1 MSKKRIS
8 SLIIG
13 LILGLVLIGLWLSFT
28 ELDQIILKI
37 REVDKSLVLL
47 AAVIYVMAY
56 FIRSLR
62 WNLILRKDVPIGAGR
77 TWLYSMG
84 GNFINYMIPI
94 RLGELVKAWFI
105 RRNHGLPVSASLPS
119 IFIDKSFDTLGIFFV
134 LLMLPFLA
142 VQLSTGMTILLVLL
156 AMVFVLSL
164 ALLLMAALNQK
175 GVHSFFEKV
184 LAILPRVFRAKAQS
198 FMKIFVEGLNIFEHH
213 WTVLAVSIM
222 LTALGVFLD
231 GFYFYSLFRAF
242 GMSYPFA
249 MVLFGYTLINLSYAL
264 PQPPAQL
271 GSNEWMMIIIFSI
284 GFGLTKDS
292 ASAVMVFAHI
302 LTALIMSIL
311 GIISF
316 SVSGYDVIKSVYKDD
331 KTYE

>member
-1 MSKKRIS
+1 
-8 SLIIG
+8 
-13 LILGLVLIGLWLSFT
+13 
-28 ELDQIILKI
+28 
-37 REVDKSLVLL
+37 
-47 AAVIYVMAY
+47 
-56 FIRSLR
+56 
-62 WNLILRKDVPIGAGR
+62 
-77 TWLYSMG
+77 
-84 GNFINYMIPI
+84 
-94 RLGELVKAWFI
+94 
-105 RRNHGLPVSASLPS
+105 
-119 IFIDKSFDTLGIFFV
+119 
-134 LLMLPFLA
+134 
-142 VQLSTGMTILLVLL
+142 MTILLVLL
-156 AMVFVLSL
+156 ALVFVLSL

-184 LAILPRVFRAKAQS
+184 LAILPRVFRAKAQG
-198 FMKIFVEGLNIFEHH
+198 FMKLFVAGLNIFEHH
-213 WTVLAVSIM
+213 WTVLAVSIL

-316 SVSGYDVIKSVYKDD
+316 SVSGYDVIKAVYKDD